1 MSDIDVGAL
10 RYFRATSGRI
20 DGVAVDMARIEAG
33 LLLIEVDFFSSKKA
47 LHPAQQY
54 SPFEMG
60 LGRLVSV
67 DKAPF
72 VGQRRLNADRRAG
85 SRRRIVGLEL
95 DWLDFEAVF
104 DRIGMAPQV
113 PATASREAVPVPGAA
128 EVHLSCDGVQRARS
142 SGVAAAGRG
151 RR

>member
-1 MSDIDVGAL
+1 MTSPTTLPRWRSSRLTSAVILRDVSDIDVGAL

-67 DKAPF
+67 A
-72 VGQRRLNADRRAG
+72 
-85 SRRRIVGLEL
+85 
-95 DWLDFEAVF
+95 
-104 DRIGMAPQV
+104 
-113 PATASREAVPVPGAA
+113 
-128 EVHLSCDGVQRARS
+128 
-142 SGVAAAGRG
+142 
-151 RR
+151 